1 MNFKSLAIQ
10 VLMDH
15 IDGIN
20 NSNHAASALDRL
32 AGGNNAFDL
41 NDFVEK
47 FQGTGGDI
55 ARKTKSWLGDGAN
68 QPISTAQLVQALGA
82 DRIAAFARAL
92 GIDTAQA
99 ADGLAQILPDLIDKS
114 SQGGA
119 LLNQLG
125 AKRGLAAFA
134 SRWLRKT
141 A

>member
-1 MNFKSLAIQ
+1 MNFKSLAVQ

-41 NDFVEK
+41 NDIVGK

-55 ARKTKSWLGDGAN
+55 ARKTKSWLGDGSN
-68 QPISTAQLVQALGA
+68 QPISTTQLEQALGA

-92 GIDTAQA
+92 GIDTVQA
-99 ADGLAQILPDLIDKS
+99 GHGLNQILPELIDKS
-114 SQGGA
+114 SQGGT
-119 LLNQLG
+119 LLNQRG
-125 AKRGLAAFA
+125 ARRGLQL
-134 SRWLRKT
+134 SLRVG
-141 A
+141 